1 MRIKKWIEQNVEV
14 RYPFEPEPQGR
25 EAAKCKPVRVR
36 IGGVFLGRRWH
47 TPADG
52 GVGLLKVLLGG
63 AVVVFFIM
71 VIAAIVDGISRVVK

>member
-1 MRIKKWIEQNVEV
+1 MRIKKWIKQNVEV
-14 RYPFEPEPQGR
+14 RDPFEPEPQGR
-25 EAAKCKPVRVR
+25 DAEKCKPVRVQ
-36 IGGVFLGRRWH
+36 IGGVHLRGWH

-52 GVGLLKVLLGG
+52 GVRLLKVMLGG